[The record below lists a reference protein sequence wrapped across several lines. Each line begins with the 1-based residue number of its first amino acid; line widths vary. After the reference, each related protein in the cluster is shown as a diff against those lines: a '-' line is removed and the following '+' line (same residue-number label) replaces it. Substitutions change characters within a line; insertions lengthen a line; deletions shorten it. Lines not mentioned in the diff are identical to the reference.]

1 MIFIHTTVGQNNDI
15 DTLAEN
21 TVYFNKETIDC
32 LFQTRIFVISNRHN
46 LYLKALSFH
55 VFNFQNIGIGQNRI
69 FHF

>member
-1 MIFIHTTVGQNNDI
+1 MVFIHTTVGQNNDI

-46 LYLKALSFH
+46 LYLKALCFH
-55 VFNFQNIGIGQNRI
+55 VFDFQNIGIG
-69 FHF
+69 